1 MTSFYN
7 NKIIWITGASSGI
20 GKGLVEALSQY
31 TVTLIISARRE
42 SELQN
47 VLYEFKNRPAK
58 IHVLAFDLFL
68 LNDFEKHTQSVIKQ
82 FGRIDILF
90 NNGGISQ
97 RSLAIET
104 PLEVVRK
111 LMEVNFFSNIQ
122 LAKCV
127 LPFMIA
133 QKSGTIAV
141 TSSISGKFGYFQRSV
156 YAASKHALHGYY
168 ESLYLENRLQGINV
182 TMICPGSI
190 KTNIS
195 LNAIN
200 KEGQP
205 AGAVEE
211 RLEHGMDALECAQQI
226 IKAVAKN
233 KREVLIG
240 KSELVLVYLKRFF
253 PSLFWRIIQNIK
265 P

>member
-1 MTSFYN
+1 MTNFYN
-7 NKIIWITGASSGI
+7 NKVIWITGASSGI
-20 GKGLVEALSQY
+20 GKGLVEVLSQY
-31 TVTLIISARRE
+31 AVTLVISARRE

-47 VLYEFKNRPAK
+47 VLHENKNKSAK
-58 IHVLAFDLFL
+58 IHILAFDLL
-68 LNDFEKHTQSVIKQ
+68 AIDDFKAHTASIVEQ

-104 PLEVVRK
+104 PLEIDRK
-111 LMEVNFFSNIQ
+111 IMEVNYFSNIE
-122 LAKCV
+122 LTKCV
-127 LPFMIA
+127 LPFMLA
-133 QKSGTIAV
+133 QKRGIIAV
-141 TSSISGKFGYFQRSV
+141 TSSISGKFGYYQRSG

-168 ESLYLENRLQGINV
+168 ESLYLENRLQGIHV

-195 LNAIN
+195 HNAIN

-205 AGAVEE
+205 TGVSEE
-211 RLEHGMDALECAQQI
+211 RLEKGMDAVACAQQI
-226 IKAVAKN
+226 VSAVAKN
-233 KREVLIG
+233 KKEVLIG
-240 KSELVLVYLKRFF
+240 NKELIPVYLKRYL
-253 PSLFWRIIQNIK
+253 PSLFWRIIQSIK